1 MTRQIRILSRL
12 VLCAALASTASLA
25 HAQQGYGPQGY
36 GPQGYGPQNE
46 PETNRGR
53 NNRNRGRNNGD
64 EGGVLPLPKGVAR
77 VIGIDAQNLLL
88 VEMEPE
94 VEGGPSEYRAIPVRH
109 VYVGGVARLFGGT
122 TISTEEFVS
131 PAYSKGQGFGQ
142 NNNGP
147 GNFARAGNAPQGF
160 GQGLNNGYNGFN
172 NGFPN
177 GGYPNNG
184 FDPNGF
190 NNGVPLGTGFGGGFV
205 GAPQVTFG
213 VGGITQ
219 SVTMP
224 GQSTTTTTTT
234 IQPGR

>member
-1 MTRQIRILSRL
+1 MTRQIRILSRI

-36 GPQGYGPQNE
+36 GPQNE
-46 PETNRGR
+46 PETNNRGR
-53 NNRNRGRNNGD
+53 NNRNRGRSNGG
-64 EGGVLPLPKGVAR
+64 EGGGVLPLPKGVAR

-109 VYVGGVARLFGGT
+109 VYVGGIARLFGGT
-122 TISTEEFVS
+122 AISTEEFVS

-142 NNNGP
+142 NNGGP

-160 GQGLNNGYNGFN
+160 GQDLNNGYN
-172 NGFPN
+172 NGFPNGGYLPN

-190 NNGVPLGTGFGGGFV
+190 NNGVPLGAGFGGGFV

-219 SVTMP
+219 SVTVP
-224 GQSTTTTTTT
+224 GQSINTTTT